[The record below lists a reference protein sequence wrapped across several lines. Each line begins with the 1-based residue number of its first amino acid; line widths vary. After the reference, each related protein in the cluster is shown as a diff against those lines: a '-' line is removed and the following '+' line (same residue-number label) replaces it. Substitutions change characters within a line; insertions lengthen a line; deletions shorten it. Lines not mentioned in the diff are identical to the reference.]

1 MSKSDL
7 IRWLKAFFLVT
18 LPKALFL
25 YVLVPLLCLVFL
37 AEPVRSAVRASDAAV
52 FRILLAFMCAV
63 GLNWLVY
70 KIVRRKRPSLLVYA
84 YGTFFLLLVSLIQ
97 YGALPGFYPMTST
110 LSYVCAFFA
119 LVFLF
124 LLSYW
129 FAMRN
134 TRPSHTAAVI
144 LRILLGFIF
153 WGVFYQIYREI
164 ESGNMTRDTWITI
177 GFMVALLFGFNI
189 PRFLPR
195 YRLARER
202 RRKTGQAS
210 GTIVQVIGETYLDR
224 DENLATRDLLRIEY
238 TVNDTVYETR
248 LPVRRITVRRHGK
261 AAFIGR
267 EIPVFYDP
275 QNPDDAFVERISKHF
290 FEDQPQDRADEDLP
304 ESENSDL

>member
-7 IRWLKAFFLVT
+7 IRWLKSFFLVT
-18 LPKALFL
+18 LPKALLL

-37 AEPVRSAVRASDAAV
+37 AEPVRGAVRASDAAV
-52 FRILLAFMCAV
+52 FRILLVSMCAV
-63 GLNWLVY
+63 GVNWLVY
-70 KIVRRKRPSLLVYA
+70 KIIRRKQPSLLVYA
-84 YGTFFLLLVSLIQ
+84 YGTFCLLLVSLIQ
-97 YGALPGFYPMTST
+97 YSALPGFYPLTST

-134 TRPSHTAAVI
+134 TKPSHTAAVI
-144 LRILLGFIF
+144 LRIILGFIF

-164 ESGNMTRDTWITI
+164 ETGNMTRDTWITI

-195 YRLARER
+195 FRLARER

-210 GTIVQVIGETYLDR
+210 GTIVQVIGETYLDLDDDQETVFHAR
-224 DENLATRDLLRIEY
+224 VRY
-238 TVNDTVYETR
+238 TVQDVPYEIRTSVTR
-248 LPVRRITVRRHGK
+248 HVLRRYGK
-261 AAFIGR
+261 ENFLGKT
-267 EIPVFYDP
+267 IPVFYDP
-275 QNPDDAFVERISKHF
+275 EDPSRAWTNKLDRHF
-290 FEDQPQDRADEDLP
+290 FELPQPEEEKQEP
-304 ESENSDL
+304 EKN